1 MKKQLNNKKVL
12 VTAGPT
18 WIAIDKVRV
27 ITSIFSGKTGCKIAQ
42 DAKKLGAKVKLLLG
56 SGVLDLKNNKLKG
69 ISVIRFKYYDE
80 LFKLMKQEISTRNY
94 DMIIH
99 SAAVS
104 DYKPNTVTK
113 QKIASGKKTLSLKLK
128 PTKKIVKLIKKWDPQ
143 TFLVQFKLETNKS
156 KNSLIKKAYESLKEN
171 NADLVIANDLRNL
184 DKVNIIAKDK
194 KQTSVKRNDITKQ
207 ISKLIN
213 N

>member
-113 QKIASGKKTLSLKLK
+113 QKIASGKKTLHLKLK
-128 PTKKIVKLIKKWDPQ
+128 PAKKIVKLIKTWDPQ
-143 TFLVQFKLETNKS
+143 TFLVQFKLETDKN
-156 KNSLIKKAYESLKEN
+156 KNSLIKKAYKSLKEN

>member
-56 SGVLDLKNNKLKG
+56 SDVLDLKNNKLKG

-113 QKIASGKKTLSLKLK
+113 QKIASGKKTLHLKLK
-128 PTKKIVKLIKKWDPQ
+128 PAKKIVKLIKTWDPQ
-143 TFLVQFKLETNKS
+143 TFLVQFKLETDKN
-156 KNSLIKKAYESLKEN
+156 KNSLIKKAYKSLKEN

>member
-113 QKIASGKKTLSLKLK
+113 QKIASGKKTLHLKLK
-128 PTKKIVKLIKKWDPQ
+128 PAKKIVKLIKTWDPQ